1 MFKNHKTSTPPTV
14 LSARNERKQYHKPS
28 FEVIDINMESPLL
41 TSSTLPT
48 SKKSP
53 VNDVFPGKDW

>member
-1 MFKNHKTSTPPTV
+1 MKKKATPPDIQPA
-14 LSARNERKQYHKPS
+14 LPKQTYHKPS
-28 FEVIDINMESPLL
+28 FEVINLNMESPLL
-41 TSSTLPT
+41 SSSTLPT